1 MNSTEEYF
9 SPDNELHR
17 APDEEIDFFH
27 SVCNGDMEKVYKNC
41 EEHRFMDTEGVGK
54 LSRDPVTNLK
64 YHLVVTTALITRNCI
79 EKGLEQE
86 KAFRMSDY
94 YIRKLDDAK
103 TEKAVEEIH
112 DALVLDFTG
121 KMRLLKKNKGI
132 SKPVNRCLDYIYSH
146 IYERITTEELAE
158 YSHVSKS
165 YLSRQF
171 VKEVGIPI
179 SDYIR
184 ENKIEIA
191 QEKLRTTEESI
202 LDISCMLSFA
212 SQSHFIDVFKNITG
226 MTPKQYRTINKG
238 SRWSIS

>member
-1 MNSTEEYF
+1 MENHEGYF
-9 SPDNELHR
+9 EQEFEMHR

-27 SVCNGDMEKVYKNC
+27 SVCHGDMDKVYKNC
-41 EEHRFMDTEGVGK
+41 EEHRFLDTEGVGI
-54 LSRDPVTNLK
+54 LSEDPVQNLK
-64 YHLVVTTALITRNCI
+64 YHMVVTAALVTRNCI

-94 YIRKLDDAK
+94 YIRKLDTAK
-103 TEKAVEEIH
+103 TAEEVERIH

-121 KMRLLKKNKGI
+121 K
-132 SKPVNRCLDYIYSH
+132 
-146 IYERITTEELAE
+146 
-158 YSHVSKS
+158 
-165 YLSRQF
+165 
-171 VKEVGIPI
+171 IPI

-212 SQSHFIDVFKNITG
+212 SQSHFIDVFKKVTG
-226 MTPKQYRTINKG
+226 VTPKTYRSLNQG
-238 SRWSIS
+238 SRWSIK

>member
-1 MNSTEEYF
+1 MENHEGYF
-9 SPDNELHR
+9 EQELEMHR

-27 SVCNGDMEKVYKNC
+27 SVCHGDMDKVYKNC
-41 EEHRFMDTEGVGK
+41 EEHRFLDTEGVGI
-54 LSRDPVTNLK
+54 LSEDPVQNLK
-64 YHLVVTTALITRNCI
+64 YHMVVTAALVTRNCI

-94 YIRKLDDAK
+94 YIRKLDTAK
-103 TEKAVEEIH
+103 NAEEVERIH

-121 KMRLLKKNKGI
+121 KMRLLKKKKGI
-132 SKPVNRCLDYIYSH
+132 SKPVNRCLDYILSH
-146 IYERITTEELAE
+146 IYERITIEQLAE
-158 YSHVSKS
+158 YANVSKT

-171 VKEVGIPI
+171 AKEVGIPI

-212 SQSHFIDVFKNITG
+212 SQSHFIDVFKKVTG
-226 MTPKQYRTINKG
+226 VTPKKYRSLNQG
-238 SRWSIS
+238 SRWSIK

>member
-1 MNSTEEYF
+1 MKNTEEYF
-9 SPDNELHR
+9 LQDSEMHR

-27 SVCNGDMEKVYKNC
+27 AVCNGDMEKIYKNC
-41 EEHRFMDTEGVGK
+41 EEHRFLDSEGVGK
-54 LSRDPVTNLK
+54 LSKDPVQNLRF
-64 YHLVVTTALITRNCI
+64 HLVVTAALITRNCI

-86 KAFRMSDY
+86 KAFRMSDF

-103 TEKAVEEIH
+103 TIKEVEAIH

-121 KMRLLKKNKGI
+121 KMRLLRKNKGN
-132 SKPVNRCLDYIYSH
+132 SKPVNRCLDYIYTH
-146 IYERITTEELAE
+146 IYERITIEELAKN
-158 YSHVSKS
+158 SNVSKS

-171 VKEVGIPI
+171 AKEVGIPI

-212 SQSHFIDVFKNITG
+212 SQSHFISVFKDITG
-226 MTPKQYRTINKG
+226 VTPKKYRALNKG

>member
-1 MNSTEEYF
+1 MKNNEDYSF
-9 SPDNELHR
+9 SEDELHR

-27 SVCNGDMEKVYKNC
+27 AVCHGDMEKIYKNC

-54 LSRDPVTNLK
+54 LSKDPVQNLRF
-64 YHLVVTTALITRNCI
+64 HLVVTAALITRNCI

-103 TEKAVEEIH
+103 TVNDVEAIH

-146 IYERITTEELAE
+146 IYDRITIEDLAKN
-158 YSHVSKS
+158 SNVSKS

-171 VKEVGIPI
+171 AKEVGIPI

-212 SQSHFIDVFKNITG
+212 SQSHFISVFKDITG
-226 MTPKQYRTINKG
+226 ITPKKYRALNKG